1 MKKKIL
7 ITGGHGHLGSEIYK
21 ILNKKFICRKVDR
34 HLLKK
39 KNNLKFYDYVKKI
52 SPNIIINCA
61 AIVGLKLAE
70 SNKKLTKEINSDLPK
85 NLAIFSRKLKIHLI
99 HISTHSVFDGYRSKI
114 SFNEDI
120 KPKPMSFY
128 GKTKYLGE
136 KNIILKSQIYTI
148 LRLPYLFSNN
158 LKFNSNVLKKIFND
172 INKGSITITKKE
184 VSSLASTD
192 KVAKAINDIIINKSI
207 GIYHYADQGFFNWL
221 YLINYISKKMNKRL
235 IIRKKIEKLKKTFN
249 TSLSSNFTFYG
260 YSNWQYNI
268 DKIIKKTNN
277 LKK

>member
-1 MKKKIL
+1 M
-7 ITGGHGHLGSEIYK
+7 
-21 ILNKKFICRKVDR
+21 
-34 HLLKK
+34 
-39 KNNLKFYDYVKKI
+39 
-52 SPNIIINCA
+52 
-61 AIVGLKLAE
+61 
-70 SNKKLTKEINSDLPK
+70 
-85 NLAIFSRKLKIHLI
+85 
-99 HISTHSVFDGYRSKI
+99 SVFDGYRSKI

-136 KNIILKSQIYTI
+136 KNIILKNKIYTI

-172 INKGSITITKKE
+172 ISKGSITITKKE

-235 IIRKKIEKLKKTFN
+235 IIRKKIEKLKKTFY

-268 DKIIKKTNN
+268 DKIIKKANN